1 MRTEAV
7 LHPDEVAV
15 VNQLQSDFPLAEHP
29 FALAAER
36 LEMTESDLLATV
48 ASLLQRKVLSR
59 FGPLYQVERMGG
71 QFVLAALE
79 VPEAR
84 IDEVAAQLHA
94 MPAVAHN
101 YLRTHRLNMWCVLAT
116 ATPEA
121 MQQAQQAIVQTTG
134 LPLYAF
140 PKCKEYYV
148 GMRFTVG
155 GEAPVGAHAERV
167 QLVSD
172 YVLTESDWQLVRA
185 TQAGLPVVTEPYQ
198 QIAQQLGW
206 SEQAVYQGLER
217 LLQAGVVRR
226 VGVVPNHYAI
236 GYRSN
241 GMAVFDVD
249 DALIDQLGVKIG
261 ALDFVT
267 HCYQRPRHGSQW
279 PYNLFAMCHGNS
291 QEMVHAQVAQIRA
304 LLGAACRQSDV
315 LFSTRILKKTG
326 VRL

>member
-1 MRTEAV
+1 MRIEPV
-7 LHPDEVAV
+7 LQPHEVAV
-15 VNQLQSDFPLAEHP
+15 VNQLQADFPLVDRP
-29 FALAAER
+29 FEVAAVR
-36 LEMTESDLLATV
+36 LQMTESALIATV
-48 ASLLQRKVLSR
+48 ADLLQRKVLSR

-84 IDEVAAQLHA
+84 IDEVAAQLQA
-94 MPAVAHN
+94 IPAVAHN

-116 ATPEA
+116 ATPAA
-121 MQQAQQAIVQTTG
+121 MQEAQQAIEQATG

-140 PKCKEYYV
+140 PKIKEYYV

-155 GEAPVGAHAERV
+155 GMAPVGAQQSHAA
-167 QLVSD
+167 QATD
-172 YVLTESDWQLVRA
+172 YVLTEQDWQLVRA
-185 TQAGLPVVTEPYQ
+185 TQAGLPVVAQPYQ
-198 QIAQQLGW
+198 HIAQQLGW
-206 SEQAVYQGLER
+206 SPQEVYQGIAR
-217 LLQAGVVRR
+217 LLHAGVARR

-249 DALIDQLGVKIG
+249 DAFVDQLGVQVG
-261 ALDFVT
+261 GLDFVT

-291 QEMVHAQVAQIRA
+291 QDMVHEQVAQILA
-304 LLGAACRQSDV
+304 VLGSACKQSDV

-326 VRL
+326 VRI